1 MGNLFTN
8 AQILKYPIMMKKIKT
23 LILLIIGLMSMSVA
37 MAQDQL
43 VKYSDGATKLEGYL
57 VKAKVGAPGVIIIHQ
72 WMGLSDHEKNA
83 ANKLATLGYNAL
95 AADIYGESVRPKN
108 TREAAPLAGSYKKDH
123 QLFQSRIKAAITE
136 LVKQG
141 ADPQRIAVMGYCFGG
156 TGAVEAARGLL
167 PVAGVISFHGSLL
180 KDKAR
185 PNGRI
190 NTKVLVLHGADD
202 PFETE
207 QEIKD
212 FQQEMREAKADWE
225 MVYYANAVHA
235 FTQIAAGNDNSKG
248 AAYNELADKRS
259 CERLK
264 LFLKEIFTK

>member
-1 MGNLFTN
+1 MRKF
-8 AQILKYPIMMKKIKT
+8 KT
-23 LILLIIGLMSMSVA
+23 LIVLVMGLMSMKVA
-37 MAQDQL
+37 LAQGQL
-43 VKYSDGATKLEGYL
+43 IKYNDGTTNLEGYL
-57 VKAKVGAPGVIIIHQ
+57 VKAKVGAPGVVIIHQ

-83 ANKLATLGYNAL
+83 ANKLAELGYNAL
-95 AADIYGESVRPKN
+95 AADVYGENVRPKN
-108 TREAAPLAGSYKKDH
+108 TREAAPLSGSYKKDY
-123 QLFQSRIKAAITE
+123 QLFQSRIKTAIAE
-136 LVKQG
+136 LVRQG
-141 ADPQRIAVMGYCFGG
+141 ADPKRIAVMGYCFGG
-156 TGAVEAARGLL
+156 TGAIEAARGLL

-180 KDKAR
+180 KDKGRA
-185 PNGRI
+185 NGAI

-235 FTQIAAGNDNSKG
+235 FTQVAAGNDNSKG

-259 CERLK
+259 WERLK
-264 LFLKEIFTK
+264 LFLTEIFTN